1 MGLIAKLYSAKT
13 GGKKMSIKRIG
24 ILTAGGDCPGL
35 NAVVRAVSKN
45 ALGHGIEVFGVR
57 NGFDGLVRNEIFPLT
72 NEKVSGIL
80 TLGGT
85 ILGTSNIA
93 NPFKYTLP
101 PFGTP
106 EKPQDVSSV
115 VLHNFKECGLDAL
128 ITIGGDGTL
137 HMSQQFVERGMP
149 IVAVPKTIDNDLDAT
164 DQTFGF
170 DSALAIATEAIDRLH
185 TTAQSHHRVMI
196 VETMGRY
203 AGWIALRSALAG
215 GGDVVL
221 IPEIPYNDD
230 VIVDY
235 ILNRKR
241 NGKNFSIVVA
251 AEGAKNEAGEQAIAR
266 TVAGSTDAIRLGGIA
281 YKLSDMIER
290 RTGIESRACVLG
302 HTQRGGCPTAFD
314 RWLSTLY
321 GAKAFD
327 MVLEGKFGH
336 MASFRNFNITEVKI
350 ADAIAKLK
358 LVDPQGKEV
367 KAALEVGMSFGS
379 AQIG

>member
-1 MGLIAKLYSAKT
+1 MT
-13 GGKKMSIKRIG
+13 IKRIG

-45 ALGHGIEVFGVR
+45 ALLHGIEVLGFK
-57 NGFDGLVRNEIFPLT
+57 NGFDGLVRNEFIKIT
-72 NEKVSGIL
+72 NDTVSGIL

-85 ILGTSNIA
+85 ILGSSNIA
-93 NPFKYTLP
+93 NPFNYTLA

-106 EKPQDVSSV
+106 EKPRDMSTV
-115 VLHNFKECGLDAL
+115 VLHNMKENRVDAL

-137 HMSQQFVERGMP
+137 HMAQKFVELGMP
-149 IVAVPKTIDNDLDAT
+149 IVAVPKTIDNDLSAT

-170 DSALAIATEAIDRLH
+170 DSALHIATEAIDRLH

-203 AGWIALRSALAG
+203 AGWIALRSAIAG
-215 GGDVVL
+215 GGDIVL

-230 VIVDY
+230 VIVKY
-235 ILNRKR
+235 IQNRKDK
-241 NGKNFSIVVA
+241 GKTFSIVVA
-251 AEGAKNEAGEQAIAR
+251 AEGAKNEQGEQAVAR

-281 YKLSDMIER
+281 NKLSDMIESK
-290 RTGIESRACVLG
+290 TGIESRACVLG
-302 HTQRGGCPTAFD
+302 HTQRGGTPTAFD

-321 GAKAFD
+321 GAKALD
-327 MVLEGKFGH
+327 MVLEGKFGY
-336 MASFRNFNITEVKI
+336 MAAFRQFTMAEVKI
-350 ADAIAKLK
+350 ADAIAHLK
-358 LVDPQGKEV
+358 RVDPHGAEV

-379 AQIG
+379 RAIG

>member
-1 MGLIAKLYSAKT
+1 MSLNRE
-13 GGKKMSIKRIG
+13 KKMNIKRIG

-45 ALGHGIEVFGVR
+45 ALSHGIEVYGVR
-57 NGFDGLVRNEIFPLT
+57 NGFDGLVRNDIFPLT

-85 ILGTSNIA
+85 ILGSSKIA

-106 EKPQDVSSV
+106 EKPRDVSSV
-115 VLHNFKECGLDAL
+115 AVHNFKERELDAL

-137 HMSQQFVERGMP
+137 HMSQQFVEMGMP
-149 IVAVPKTIDNDLDAT
+149 IVAVPKTIDNDLGAT

-170 DSALAIATEAIDRLH
+170 DSALHIATEAIDRLH

-230 VIVDY
+230 VIVEY

-241 NGKNFSIVVA
+241 SGKNFSIVVA

-281 YKLSDMIER
+281 YKLSDMIES

-321 GAKAFD
+321 GAKALD
-327 MVLEGKFGH
+327 MVLEGKFGE
-336 MASFRNFNITEVKI
+336 MASFRNFSMTEVKI
-350 ADAIAKLK
+350 SDAIAKLK

-379 AQIG
+379 STIG

>member
-1 MGLIAKLYSAKT
+1 MT
-13 GGKKMSIKRIG
+13 IKRIG

-45 ALGHGIEVFGVR
+45 ALGKGIEVYGIR
-57 NGFDGLVRNEIFPLT
+57 NGFDGLVRNDIFKIT
-72 NEKVSGIL
+72 NETVSGIL

-93 NPFKYTLP
+93 NPFKYTLA
-101 PFGTP
+101 PFGSVQEP
-106 EKPQDVSSV
+106 KDVSSV
-115 VLHNFKECGLDAL
+115 ALHNFKEHELDAL

-137 HMSQQFVERGMP
+137 HMSQQFVELGLP
-149 IVAVPKTIDNDLDAT
+149 IVAVPKTIDNDLSAT

-170 DSALAIATEAIDRLH
+170 DSALMIATEAIDRLH

-215 GGDVVL
+215 GGDIVL

-230 VIVDY
+230 VIVNY
-235 ILNRKR
+235 ILKRKSS
-241 NGKNFSIVVA
+241 GKTFSIVVA
-251 AEGAKNEAGEQAIAR
+251 AEGAKNEAGEVAVAR
-266 TVAGSTDAIRLGGIA
+266 KVEGSTDTIRLGGIA
-281 YKLSDMIER
+281 YKLSDMIEK

-321 GAKAFD
+321 GAKALD
-327 MVLEGKFGH
+327 MVLEEKFGY
-336 MASFRNFNITEVKI
+336 MASFRDFAITEVKI

-358 LVDPQGKEV
+358 RVDPHGEEV
-367 KAALEVGMSFGS
+367 KAALSIGLSFGS

>member
-1 MGLIAKLYSAKT
+1 MT
-13 GGKKMSIKRIG
+13 IKRIG

-45 ALGHGIEVFGVR
+45 ALNHGIEVFGIR
-57 NGFDGLVRNEIFPLT
+57 NGFDGLVRNDLFPIT
-72 NEKVSGIL
+72 NETVSGIL

-106 EKPQDVSSV
+106 ENPRNMSSV
-115 VLHNFKECGLDAL
+115 ALHNFKAHNLDAL

-137 HMSQQFVERGMP
+137 HMSQAFVELGLP
-149 IVAVPKTIDNDLDAT
+149 IVAVPKTIDNDLCAT

-215 GGDVVL
+215 GGDIVL

-230 VIVDY
+230 VIVNH
-235 ILNRKR
+235 ILARKNR
-241 NGKNFSIVVA
+241 GKTFSIVVA
-251 AEGAKNEAGEQAIAR
+251 AEGAKNEAGEQAVAR

-281 YKLSDMIER
+281 YKLSDMIEK

-302 HTQRGGCPTAFD
+302 HTQRGGTPTAFD

-321 GAKAFD
+321 GAKALD
-327 MVLEGKFGH
+327 MVLEGKFGY
-336 MASFRNFNITEVKI
+336 MASFKNFQLGEVKI
-350 ADAIAKLK
+350 ADAIAQLK
-358 LVDPQGKEV
+358 RVDPNGEEV
-367 KAALEVGMSFGS
+367 KAALEIGMSFGS

>member
-1 MGLIAKLYSAKT
+1 MTL
-13 GGKKMSIKRIG
+13 KRIG

-45 ALGHGIEVFGVR
+45 ALGHGIEVFGIR
-57 NGFDGLVRNEIFPLT
+57 NGFDGLVRNDIFPLT

-85 ILGTSNIA
+85 ILGSSNIA
-93 NPFKYTLP
+93 NPFKYTLA

-106 EKPQDVSSV
+106 ESPKDVSSV
-115 VLHNFKECGLDAL
+115 AMHNFKEHELDAL
-128 ITIGGDGTL
+128 ITVGGDGTL
-137 HMSQQFVERGMP
+137 HMSQQFVEMGMP
-149 IVAVPKTIDNDLDAT
+149 IVAVPKTIDNDLQAT

-170 DSALAIATEAIDRLH
+170 DSALHIATEAIDRLH

-215 GGDVVL
+215 GGDIVL

-230 VIVDY
+230 VIVNY
-235 ILNRKR
+235 ILNRKSK
-241 NGKNFSIVVA
+241 GKTFSIVVA

-281 YKLSDMIER
+281 YRLSDMIEK
-290 RTGIESRACVLG
+290 RTGIESRACILG
-302 HTQRGGCPTAFD
+302 HTQRGGTPTAFD

-321 GAKAFD
+321 GAKAVD
-327 MVLEGKFGH
+327 MVLEGKFGY
-336 MASFRNFNITEVKI
+336 MASFKNFAITEVKI
-350 ADAIAKLK
+350 SQAIANLK
-358 LVDPQGKEV
+358 LVDPHGIEV
-367 KAALEVGMSFGS
+367 QTALEVGMSFGS
-379 AQIG
+379 SQIG

>member
-1 MGLIAKLYSAKT
+1 MSLNRE
-13 GGKKMSIKRIG
+13 KKMNIKRIG

-45 ALGHGIEVFGVR
+45 ALSHGIEVYGVR
-57 NGFDGLVRNEIFPLT
+57 NGFDGLVRNDIFPLT

-106 EKPQDVSSV
+106 EKPRDVSSV
-115 VLHNFKECGLDAL
+115 AVHNFKERELDAL

-137 HMSQQFVERGMP
+137 HMSQQFVEMGMP
-149 IVAVPKTIDNDLDAT
+149 IVAVPKTIDNDLGAT

-170 DSALAIATEAIDRLH
+170 DSALHIATEAIDRLH

-230 VIVDY
+230 VIVEY

-241 NGKNFSIVVA
+241 SGKNFSIVVA

-281 YKLSDMIER
+281 YKLSDMIES

-321 GAKAFD
+321 GAKAWD
-327 MVLEGKFGH
+327 MVLEGKFGE
-336 MASFRNFNITEVKI
+336 MASFRNFSMTEVKI
-350 ADAIAKLK
+350 SDAIAKLK

-379 AQIG
+379 STIG

>member
-1 MGLIAKLYSAKT
+1 MT
-13 GGKKMSIKRIG
+13 IKRIG

-45 ALGHGIEVFGVR
+45 ALLHGIEVLGFK
-57 NGFDGLVRNEIFPLT
+57 NGFDGLVRNEFIKIT
-72 NEKVSGIL
+72 NDTVSGIL

-85 ILGTSNIA
+85 ILGSSNIA
-93 NPFKYTLP
+93 NPFNYTLA

-106 EKPQDVSSV
+106 EKPRDMSTV
-115 VLHNFKECGLDAL
+115 VLHNMKENRVDAL

-137 HMSQQFVERGMP
+137 HMAQKFVELGMP
-149 IVAVPKTIDNDLDAT
+149 IVAVPKTIDNDLSAT

-170 DSALAIATEAIDRLH
+170 DSALHIATEAIDRLH

-203 AGWIALRSALAG
+203 AGWIALRSAIAG
-215 GGDVVL
+215 GGDIVL

-230 VIVDY
+230 VIVKY
-235 ILNRKR
+235 IQSRKDK
-241 NGKNFSIVVA
+241 GKTFSIVVA
-251 AEGAKNEAGEQAIAR
+251 AEGAKNEQGEQAVAR

-281 YKLSDMIER
+281 NKISDMIESK
-290 RTGIESRACVLG
+290 TGIESRACVLG
-302 HTQRGGCPTAFD
+302 HTQRGGTPTAFD

-321 GAKAFD
+321 GAKALD
-327 MVLEGKFGH
+327 MVLEGKFGY
-336 MASFRNFNITEVKI
+336 MAAFRQFAMAEVKI
-350 ADAIAKLK
+350 ADAIAHLK
-358 LVDPQGKEV
+358 RVDPHGAEV

-379 AQIG
+379 REIG

>member
-1 MGLIAKLYSAKT
+1 MT
-13 GGKKMSIKRIG
+13 IKRIG

-45 ALGHGIEVFGVR
+45 ALGKGIEVYGIR
-57 NGFDGLVRNEIFPLT
+57 NGFDGLVRNDIFKIT
-72 NEKVSGIL
+72 NETVSGIL

-93 NPFKYTLP
+93 NPFKYTLA
-101 PFGTP
+101 PFGSVQEP
-106 EKPQDVSSV
+106 KDVSEV
-115 VLHNFKECGLDAL
+115 ALHNFKEHELDAL

-137 HMSQQFVERGMP
+137 HMSQQFVELGLP
-149 IVAVPKTIDNDLDAT
+149 IVAVPKTIDNDLCAT

-170 DSALAIATEAIDRLH
+170 DSALMIATEAIDRLH

-215 GGDVVL
+215 GGDIVL

-230 VIVDY
+230 VIVNY
-235 ILNRKR
+235 ILKRKSS
-241 NGKNFSIVVA
+241 GKTFSIVVA
-251 AEGAKNEAGEQAIAR
+251 AEGAKNEAGEVAVAR
-266 TVAGSTDAIRLGGIA
+266 KVEGSTDTIRLGGIA
-281 YKLSDMIER
+281 YKLSDMIEK

-321 GAKAFD
+321 GAKALD
-327 MVLEGKFGH
+327 MVLEEKFGY
-336 MASFRNFNITEVKI
+336 MASFRDFAITEVKI

-358 LVDPQGKEV
+358 RVDPHGAEV
-367 KAALEVGMSFGS
+367 KAALSIGLSFGS

>member
-1 MGLIAKLYSAKT
+1 MT
-13 GGKKMSIKRIG
+13 IKRIG

-35 NAVVRAVSKN
+35 NAVVRAAAKN
-45 ALGHGIEVFGVR
+45 ALSRGLEVIGFK
-57 NGFDGLVRNEIFPLT
+57 NGFDGLVRNEIIPIT
-72 NEKVSGIL
+72 PDTVSGIL
-80 TLGGT
+80 TRGGT
-85 ILGTSNIA
+85 ILGSSNIA

-106 EKPQDVSSV
+106 EKPRDMSSV
-115 VLHNFKECGLDAL
+115 VMHNFKANMLDAL

-137 HMSQQFVERGMP
+137 HMSQQFVEMGMP
-149 IVAVPKTIDNDLDAT
+149 IVAVPKTIDNDLSAT

-170 DSALAIATEAIDRLH
+170 DSALHIATEAIDRLH

-203 AGWIALRSALAG
+203 AGWIALRSAIAG

-230 VIVDY
+230 
-235 ILNRKR
+235 ILNRKAK
-241 NGKNFSIVVA
+241 GKNFSIVVA
-251 AEGAKNEAGEQAIAR
+251 AEGAKNEQGEQAVAR

-281 YKLSDMIER
+281 NRLSDMIETK
-290 RTGIESRACVLG
+290 TGIESRACILG
-302 HTQRGGCPTAFD
+302 HTQRGGTPTAFD

-321 GAKAFD
+321 GAKALD
-327 MVLEGKFGH
+327 MIMEGKFGY
-336 MASFRNFNITEVKI
+336 MAAFHNFGMDEVKI
-350 ADAIAKLK
+350 SDAIAKLK
-358 LVDPQGKEV
+358 RVDPHGAEV

-379 AQIG
+379 SEIG

>member
-1 MGLIAKLYSAKT
+1 MT
-13 GGKKMSIKRIG
+13 IKRIG

-45 ALGHGIEVFGVR
+45 ALNHGIEVFGIR
-57 NGFDGLVRNEIFPLT
+57 NGFDGLVRNDLFPIT
-72 NEKVSGIL
+72 NETVSGIL

-106 EKPQDVSSV
+106 ENPRNMSSV
-115 VLHNFKECGLDAL
+115 ALHNFKAHNLDAL

-137 HMSQQFVERGMP
+137 HMSQAFVELGLP
-149 IVAVPKTIDNDLDAT
+149 IVAVPKTIDNDLCAT

-215 GGDVVL
+215 GGDIVL

-230 VIVDY
+230 VIVNH
-235 ILNRKR
+235 ILARKNR
-241 NGKNFSIVVA
+241 GKTFSIVVA
-251 AEGAKNEAGEQAIAR
+251 AEGAKNEAGEQAVAR

-281 YKLSDMIER
+281 YKLSDMIEK
-290 RTGIESRACVLG
+290 RTGIESRSCVLG
-302 HTQRGGCPTAFD
+302 HTQRGGTPTAFD

-321 GAKAFD
+321 GAKALD
-327 MVLEGKFGH
+327 MVLEGKFGY
-336 MASFRNFNITEVKI
+336 MASFKNFQLGEVKI
-350 ADAIAKLK
+350 ADAIAQLK
-358 LVDPQGKEV
+358 RVDPNGEEV
-367 KAALEVGMSFGS
+367 KAALEIGMSFGS

>member
-1 MGLIAKLYSAKT
+1 MT
-13 GGKKMSIKRIG
+13 IKRIG

-45 ALGHGIEVFGVR
+45 ALLHGIEVLGFK
-57 NGFDGLVRNEIFPLT
+57 NGFDGLVRNEFIHIT
-72 NEKVSGIL
+72 NETVSGIL

-85 ILGTSNIA
+85 ILGSSNIA
-93 NPFKYTLP
+93 NPFNYTLA

-106 EKPQDVSSV
+106 EKPRDMSTV
-115 VLHNFKECGLDAL
+115 VLHNMKENRVDAL

-137 HMSQQFVERGMP
+137 HMAQKFVELGVP
-149 IVAVPKTIDNDLDAT
+149 IVAVPKTIDNDLSAT

-170 DSALAIATEAIDRLH
+170 DSALHIATEAIDRLH

-203 AGWIALRSALAG
+203 AGWIALRSAIAG
-215 GGDVVL
+215 GGDIVL

-230 VIVDY
+230 VIVKY
-235 ILNRKR
+235 IQSRKDK
-241 NGKNFSIVVA
+241 GKTFSIVVA
-251 AEGAKNEAGEQAIAR
+251 AEGAKNEQGEQAVAR

-281 YKLSDMIER
+281 NKLSDMIESK
-290 RTGIESRACVLG
+290 TGIESRACVLG
-302 HTQRGGCPTAFD
+302 HTQRGGTPTAFD

-321 GAKAFD
+321 GAKALD
-327 MVLEGKFGH
+327 MVLEGKFGY
-336 MASFRNFNITEVKI
+336 MAAFRQFTMAEVKI
-350 ADAIAKLK
+350 ADAIAHLK
-358 LVDPQGKEV
+358 RVDPHGAEV

-379 AQIG
+379 REIG

>member
-1 MGLIAKLYSAKT
+1 MT
-13 GGKKMSIKRIG
+13 IKRIG

-35 NAVVRAVSKN
+35 NAVVRAVAKN

-57 NGFDGLVRNEIFPLT
+57 NGFDGLVRNDIFKIT
-72 NEKVSGIL
+72 NETVSGIL

-93 NPFKYTLP
+93 NPFKYTLA

-106 EKPQDVSSV
+106 ENPRDVSSV
-115 VLHNFKECGLDAL
+115 ALHNFKERELDAL

-137 HMSQQFVERGMP
+137 HMSQQFVELGMP

-170 DSALAIATEAIDRLH
+170 DSALHIATEAIDRLH

-215 GGDVVL
+215 GGDIVL

-230 VIVDY
+230 VIVEY

-241 NGKNFSIVVA
+241 RGKTFSIVVA
-251 AEGAKNEAGEQAIAR
+251 AEGAKNEKGELAVAR

-281 YKLSDMIER
+281 YKLSDMIEQ

-302 HTQRGGCPTAFD
+302 HTQRGGTPTAFD

-321 GAKAFD
+321 GAKALD
-327 MVLEGKFGH
+327 MVLEGKFGY
-336 MASFRNFNITEVKI
+336 MASFKSFAMAEVKI
-350 ADAIAKLK
+350 ADAIAHLK
-358 LVDPQGKEV
+358 RVDPHGAEV

>member
-1 MGLIAKLYSAKT
+1 MT
-13 GGKKMSIKRIG
+13 IKRIG

-45 ALGHGIEVFGVR
+45 ALNHGIEVFGIR
-57 NGFDGLVRNEIFPLT
+57 NGLDGLVRNDLFPIT
-72 NEKVSGIL
+72 NETVSGIL

-106 EKPQDVSSV
+106 ENPRNMSSV
-115 VLHNFKECGLDAL
+115 ALHNFKAHNLDAL

-137 HMSQQFVERGMP
+137 HMSQAFVELGLP
-149 IVAVPKTIDNDLDAT
+149 IVAVPKTIDNDLCAT

-215 GGDVVL
+215 GGDIVL

-230 VIVDY
+230 VIVNH
-235 ILNRKR
+235 ILARKNR
-241 NGKNFSIVVA
+241 GKTFSIVVA
-251 AEGAKNEAGEQAIAR
+251 AEGAKNEAGEQAVAR

-281 YKLSDMIER
+281 YKLSDMIEK

-302 HTQRGGCPTAFD
+302 HTQRGGTPTAFD
-314 RWLSTLY
+314 RWFSTLY
-321 GAKAFD
+321 GAKALD
-327 MVLEGKFGH
+327 MVLEGKFGY
-336 MASFRNFNITEVKI
+336 MASFKNFQLGEVKI
-350 ADAIAKLK
+350 ADAIAQLK
-358 LVDPQGKEV
+358 RVDPNGEEV
-367 KAALEVGMSFGS
+367 KAALEIGMSFGS

>member
-1 MGLIAKLYSAKT
+1 MT
-13 GGKKMSIKRIG
+13 IKRIG

-45 ALGHGIEVFGVR
+45 ALNHGIEVFGIR
-57 NGFDGLVRNEIFPLT
+57 NGFDGLVRNDLFPIT
-72 NEKVSGIL
+72 NETVSGIL

-106 EKPQDVSSV
+106 ENPRNMSSV
-115 VLHNFKECGLDAL
+115 ALHNFKAHNLDAL

-137 HMSQQFVERGMP
+137 HMSQEFVELGLP
-149 IVAVPKTIDNDLDAT
+149 IVAVPKTIDNDLCAT

-215 GGDVVL
+215 GGDIVL

-230 VIVDY
+230 VIVNS
-235 ILNRKR
+235 ILARKNR
-241 NGKNFSIVVA
+241 GKTFSIVVA
-251 AEGAKNEAGEQAIAR
+251 AEGAKNEAGEQAVAR

-281 YKLSDMIER
+281 YKLSDMIEK

-302 HTQRGGCPTAFD
+302 HTQRGGTPTAFD

-321 GAKAFD
+321 GAKALD
-327 MVLEGKFGH
+327 MVLEGKFGY
-336 MASFRNFNITEVKI
+336 MASFKNFQLGEVKI
-350 ADAIAKLK
+350 ADAIAQLK
-358 LVDPQGKEV
+358 RVDPNGEEV
-367 KAALEVGMSFGS
+367 KAALEIGMSFGS

>member
-1 MGLIAKLYSAKT
+1 MK
-13 GGKKMSIKRIG
+13 IKRIG

-45 ALGHGIEVFGVR
+45 ALGHGVEVYGVR
-57 NGFDGLVRNEIFPLT
+57 NGFDGLVRNDIFPLT

-85 ILGTSNIA
+85 ILGSSNIA
-93 NPFKYTLP
+93 NPFKYTLA

-106 EKPQDVSSV
+106 ENPRDVSSV
-115 VLHNFKECGLDAL
+115 ALHNFKANELDAL

-137 HMSQQFVERGMP
+137 HMSQQFVELGMP

-170 DSALAIATEAIDRLH
+170 DSALHIATEAIDRLH

-215 GGDVVL
+215 GGDIVL

-230 VIVDY
+230 VIVEY

-241 NGKNFSIVVA
+241 SGKNFSIVVA
-251 AEGAKNEAGEQAIAR
+251 AEGAKNEKGEQAIAR

-281 YKLSDMIER
+281 YKLSDMIEK

-302 HTQRGGCPTAFD
+302 HTQRGGGPTAFD

-327 MVLEGKFGH
+327 MVLEGKFGQ
-336 MASFRNFNITEVKI
+336 MASFKNFNITEVKI

-358 LVDPQGKEV
+358 RVDPNGAEV